1 MSDRRGTITF
11 LLLAGDAAEAQ
22 EPIRGE
28 TLGNPVVK
36 EGNPNQLQMELR
48 PAALAALG
56 VQKVDGGP
64 TQ

>member
-11 LLLAGDAAEAQ
+11 LLLAGDVAEAQ
-22 EPIRGE
+22 ELIREE
-28 TLGNPVVK
+28 TLGNAVVK

-48 PAALAALG
+48 PAALAVLG